1 MGKQGAGQH
10 VQAQAQAQARYGAKG
25 TVFQPAPPKDRP
37 PKVVVAIFR
46 RDEGLIAVAAVWM
59 WSRRRYR
66 VHGPQP
72 TVDQMLCGHADCGL
86 GS

>member
-10 VQAQAQAQARYGAKG
+10 GQAQARARYGAKG
-25 TVFQPAPPKDRP
+25 TVSPLQRIDSL
-37 PKVVVAIFR
+37 KVVVAIFR

-59 WSRRRYR
+59 WSSRRYR

-72 TVDQMLCGHADCGL
+72 TVD
-86 GS
+86 